1 MPEEVVLVTG
11 VSGFI
16 GSHVAKL
23 LLEDGYKV
31 RGTVRS
37 LENTAK
43 VDALKALVPD
53 AKHELELVEADLSK
67 EEGWDSSIQG
77 CTVVMHVDDPFL
89 NGPEIEVEVEVDEQ
103 EPADAKEEMVR
114 VLKKLQESSVKK
126 IIVMSSSAA
135 VVAETTPE
143 ADKVYTEE
151 DWSDPE
157 SATIDPYSKSKV
169 LAEKAAWDF
178 VKELPEEEKIELC
191 VINPAFVLGPALL
204 ESHKG
209 ATSMNFMTQVMNRAY
224 PAVPRISFAI
234 CDVRDVAKA
243 HVQALKNPAAAGHR
257 HIICTDTL
265 WLREM
270 TTTISKEFRPQ
281 GYSVPT
287 GQLPYVLCWIAA
299 AFNRSMKSF
308 ILPRIGKQFKFENK
322 RMVEV
327 LGVEPTA
334 VESTLHDMVYS
345 LVDLGILRKAK
356 KYKQVGSRAE
366 IPSVNGEVE
375 DTPEKEGEEE
385 KKEEEGEK
393 KELEPEDKE
402 EKKEN
407 EPEEKAEEKKEE
419 KTEDNKEKEKE
430 EAQEEKKEEKEPE
443 K

>member
-67 EEGWDSSIQG
+67 EEGWDRVVAD
-77 CTVVMHVDDPFL
+77 CTQVVHCATLKGTEAPSL
-89 NGPEIEVEVEVDEQ
+89 P
-103 EPADAKEEMVR
+103 DAT
-114 VLKKLQESSVKK
+114 KKLLTTIAAAKTVGK
-126 IIVMSSSAA
+126 IVMTSCFNAIF
-135 VVAETTPE
+135 AETTPE